1 MIDGR
6 DVKWGDG
13 WQSGLVRDDEPV
25 RLGESLHDVVRSLRP
40 DGVTQTSHDTST
52 SALGGVFG
60 RWEEAVG
67 DAVAAHVQPVK
78 LDGSTLVVQVDDPA
92 WATQLKFLEAT
103 LKQRLAEVAGATID
117 RIEVRVAR

>member
-1 MIDGR
+1 MH
-6 DVKWGDG
+6 
-13 WQSGLVRDDEPV
+13 DDEPV
-25 RLGESLHDVVRSLRP
+25 RLGDSLHDVVRLLRP
-40 DGVTQTSHDTST
+40 DGRSESSS

-67 DAVAAHVQPVK
+67 DALAAHVQPVK
-78 LDGSTLVVQVDDPA
+78 LDGTTLVVQVDDPA

-103 LKQRLAEVAGATID
+103 LKRRLLEIAGATIE